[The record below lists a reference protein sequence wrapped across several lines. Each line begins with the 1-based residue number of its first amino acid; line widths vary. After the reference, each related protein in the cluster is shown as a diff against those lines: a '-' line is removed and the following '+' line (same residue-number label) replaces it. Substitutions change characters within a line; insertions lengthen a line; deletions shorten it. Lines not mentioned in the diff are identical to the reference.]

1 MNFRMIGQ
9 VIKTRAI
16 EIADGNEGI
25 PLVFSFHG
33 T

>member
-1 MNFRMIGQ
+1 MIGQ
-9 VIKTRAI
+9 VIKTMAI

-25 PLVFSFHG
+25 SLVFSFHG